1 MPVGYNPNRLLS
13 KLQLK
18 QPLLS
23 IANILQENRLFVKNL
38 TCSIT
43 YLAEIEELRTE
54 SEHFM
59 IIS

>member
-1 MPVGYNPNRLLS
+1 MPAGYNPNRLLS

-43 YLAEIEELRTE
+43 YLAEIEE
-54 SEHFM
+54 
-59 IIS
+59 